1 MKKALISVSD
11 KTNLVPFAQA
21 LIENGYEIISTGG
34 TRNFLKQVGV
44 QTTDIQEVTHFPEIL
59 DGRVKTL
66 HPNVHAGLLAK
77 RDHADH
83 MQTLA
88 DHGIDPIDLVCVN
101 LYPFKETI
109 LKDQDDFEGA
119 IEGEA
124 DFSLDSSECFCD
136 NFSLKIFIKSEKMPN
151 SEELRNIL
159 NKLIEPNELEK
170 IEINVQKN
178 QNWQKKW
185 MDNWEPFYLTNNI
198 VVCPSWKDFAS
209 KKNEIIIKLDPANAF
224 GTGVH
229 ATTKLCSQKICEIID
244 KNTRMIDIG
253 TGSGILSIVAS
264 AFNASLIFAIDNDIN
279 VIKTAKENFD
289 KNKFCSNSNIR
300 LEFGT
305 CYEFQSMKFNLIVA
319 NLLHHIIARDVHVY
333 KKMLEENGKMILSG
347 ILKEKLPIV
356 EEAIDKENLTIV
368 SRDILDNWVCL
379 VVEKNRFCGK

>member
-1 MKKALISVSD
+1 MKDTKNSD
-11 KTNLVPFAQA
+11 KWEFFVLDMEENVFEIKIKLKNFKTTVIKGTDDTIVPNIPVSCCFVEEDYQNQMIIDYFA
-21 LIENGYEIISTGG
+21 S
-34 TRNFLKQVGV
+34 
-44 QTTDIQEVTHFPEIL
+44 HF
-59 DGRVKTL
+59 
-66 HPNVHAGLLAK
+66 
-77 RDHADH
+77 
-83 MQTLA
+83 
-88 DHGIDPIDLVCVN
+88 
-101 LYPFKETI
+101 
-109 LKDQDDFEGA
+109 DFEGA

-333 KKMLEENGKMILSG
+333 KKMLEENGKIILSG

-379 VVEKNRFCGK
+379 VVEKK